1 MKKFQQHITLLFF
14 FGLLFAQN
22 SFAQFDIPKKPDFQT
37 SVYDYIGLLSASE
50 KSALEN
56 KLIKYSDTTS
66 TQIVVAIIATTN
78 GEEIGYLATN
88 WAHEWGIG
96 GSKEKDNG
104 VFMLLAKDD
113 RKITIR
119 TGYGVEHLLT
129 DYTSRQ
135 IIEYDILPHF
145 KNGNYYAG
153 LDSGANAVFKVMK
166 GEYQGTRKKSK
177 DGFDPGFI
185 IFIVIIIIF
194 FILISRGNR
203 GNRGGGYRN
212 YRDDNTSRSILETI
226 ILSNAG
232 RGGFGGGFGGGSG
245 GFGGGS
251 GGFGGG
257 FGGGGFGGGGATGG
271 W

>member
-1 MKKFQQHITLLFF
+1 MKQFHQHIIFLFF
-14 FGLLFAQN
+14 FGCFFAHT
-22 SFAQFDIPKKPDFQT
+22 SFAQFDIPKKPSFQT
-37 SVYDYIGLLSASE
+37 SVYDYIGLLSKGE
-50 KSALEN
+50 KQALEN
-56 KLIKYSDTTS
+56 KLIQYSDTTS
-66 TQIVVAIIATTN
+66 TQIVVAIIDSAK

-88 WAHEWGIG
+88 WAHKWGIG
-96 GSKEKDNG
+96 QEKEDNG
-104 VFMLLAKDD
+104 VFMLLAKNDK
-113 RKITIR
+113 KITIR

-135 IIEYDILPHF
+135 IIEYTIIPHF

-153 LDSGANAVFKVMK
+153 LDSGANAVFRVLN
-166 GEYQGTRKKSK
+166 GEYKGSRQES
-177 DGFDPGFI
+177 FDPSFLIFI
-185 IFIVIIIIF
+185 IILVIF

-203 GNRGGGYRN
+203 DNRGGKRN
-212 YRDDNTSRSILETI
+212 YRNSDSRDILETI

-232 RGGFGGGFGGGSG
+232 RGGFGGGSIFGGGSG
-245 GFGGGS
+245 GFGS